1 MAKQYLRDK
10 RGRILGWREQGVNDK
25 LYIRDWM
32 GRIWGWYESR
42 TNLTRDKQG
51 RIVGRGNLLTALLPP
66 RP

>member
-10 RGRILGWREQGVNDK
+10 RGRILGWIDNSITGK

-32 GRIWGWYESR
+32 GRICGWYDIR

-51 RIVGRGNLLTALLPP
+51 RIVGRGNLLTTLLPP

>member
-32 GRIWGWYESR
+32 GRICGWYENK
-42 TNLTRDKQG
+42 TNYTRDKQG
-51 RIVGRGNLLTALLPP
+51 RIVGRGNLLTTLLP